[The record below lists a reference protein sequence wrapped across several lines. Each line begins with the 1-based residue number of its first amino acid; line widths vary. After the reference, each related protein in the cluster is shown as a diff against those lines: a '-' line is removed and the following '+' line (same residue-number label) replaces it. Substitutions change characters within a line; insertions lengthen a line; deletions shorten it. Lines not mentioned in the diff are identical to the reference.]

1 MYICN
6 ESGPDPPIGIQLLPI
21 GFGSGV
27 EKGNN
32 LISISCGDRGFNLN
46 NKMYYRRDLT
56 NARKNH
62 FNKLGITDEGDM
74 LRILNFFD
82 AIAEIG
88 YRSFKNK
95 QSNSV
100 AV

>member
-1 MYICN
+1 
-6 ESGPDPPIGIQLLPI
+6 
-21 GFGSGV
+21 
-27 EKGNN
+27 
-32 LISISCGDRGFNLN
+32 
-46 NKMYYRRDLT
+46 MYYKRDLT
-56 NARKNH
+56 NARKNQ

-95 QSNSV
+95 HSKSV
-100 AV
+100 AA